1 MYYDYCNHDLCM
13 LPYVLGLFAVNLTR
27 EFRRCCCCL
36 ERLPSTSPMT
46 TTVLMRNTKLANH
59 STTRSN
65 TTYSAVSQSPCRRS
79 EDKTCC
85 ELNELTP
92 VKVTCQQRDK
102 ASSLLAEASP
112 GVTTKNIVQTSEKP
126 RSVIAETNTRRLI
139 ERSVTPPH
147 IAHGRGTKENY
158 HKYLMI

>member
-1 MYYDYCNHDLCM
+1 MHCARILM
-13 LPYVLGLFAVNLTR
+13 PYVLGLFAVNLTR

-36 ERLPSTSPMT
+36 ERLPSASLPKT
-46 TTVLMRNTKLANH
+46 TTVLMRNTKPASH
-59 STTRSN
+59 PATRSN
-65 TTYSAVSQSPCRRS
+65 TTYTAVSQSPSRRS
-79 EDKTCC
+79 EDKTCH
-85 ELNELTP
+85 ELDELTP
-92 VKVTCQQRDK
+92 RKVTGHLGDK

-112 GVTTKNIVQTSEKP
+112 GVTVKNIIPTSERP
-126 RSVIAETNTRRLI
+126 RSVDETNTTRLI